1 MTPTDDISDPTW
13 NDLFDRDREIK
24 RLLEI
29 IAEQEACIRAHREH
43 VDLLTFPCCE
53 EGGG

>member
-13 NDLFDRDREIK
+13 HDLFDRDREIK

-29 IAEQEACIRAHREH
+29 IAEQEACIRTLREH
-43 VDLLTFPCCE
+43 VESIVGASCE
-53 EGGG
+53 EAGG